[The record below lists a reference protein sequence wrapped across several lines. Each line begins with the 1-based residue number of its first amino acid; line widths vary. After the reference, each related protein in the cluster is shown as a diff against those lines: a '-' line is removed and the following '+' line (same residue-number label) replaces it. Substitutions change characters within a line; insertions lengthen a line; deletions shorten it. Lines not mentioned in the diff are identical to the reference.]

1 MLKSAAA
8 SAIYGS
14 RATNGVVVITTKRG
28 KQGKASWNITQR
40 MGSQQ
45 ALKNLSSRKYADL
58 AEVTPDVGGAVGL
71 AAATAVCTP
80 KCPWYDWQGQLY
92 SRTDPSWETLINAT
106 GGVNNTRFFFS
117 LNDRQESGIMVNT
130 GARRTGARINLDQ
143 TLGSKWTVS
152 AGVDVTRN
160 FFQRGIGGNDNSGTS
175 PIYTFGYAPAIVDLQ
190 SKGTDG
196 NFIRMPFNGG
206 GSGTSN
212 PFDVLNAI
220 TNTEDVW
227 RQAGNVRANFAALST
242 THNTVTIS
250 FLAGMDR
257 FQQEGY
263 QYSPNRLQF
272 EPADNFLGTAHQVN
286 ASSFQMNQG
295 ANAVWTYSAS
305 NKWLTSVP
313 SSVGTSYENQTL
325 NTYSLRGRGLLPT
338 VQVPVGAQDLAVTNL
353 KNEFRDQSY
362 YVNEQILGLE
372 EKLAINAGVRADRSS
387 ANGARKKFY
396 AFPKFSASYRF
407 VKPLT
412 DKIDELKFRTAIGQ
426 SGNRPR
432 YGDRDVLY
440 ANGGLIGGASSLV
453 SNGLLGNPAVKP
465 ETMNETEY
473 GADLTFFGARLAL
486 ELTRYQRRMT
496 NLLLTFP
503 LPPSSGLG
511 NQIING
517 GQLSVQGNEAVISMV
532 PLRRGNFEWTSRI
545 IYNANVQ
552 RTDNIPVPSFAVPGS
567 FGATYGRNRIAA
579 NTRSTMICGN
589 APLGV
594 NGAVRDTILFDS
606 NPIHTTTFSNDFSWK
621 RLTFS
626 FLADWRN
633 GGYVAAGK
641 TRYDTFN
648 ANDIRPYVQK
658 GSYVKLREVTLNY
671 QAPDSWATKIPGAK
685 SLRFNASG
693 RNLTLWS
700 KYWSYDPEFS
710 NFGNSNFNRFIDLA
724 PFPSNRQFFF
734 SVDVGF

>member
-220 TNTEDVW
+220 TNTENVW
-227 RQAGNVRANFAALST
+227 RQTGNVRANFAALST

-263 QYSPNRLQF
+263 QYSPNGCSSNRL
-272 EPADNFLGTAHQVN
+272 T
-286 ASSFQMNQG
+286 
-295 ANAVWTYSAS
+295 T
-305 NKWLTSVP
+305 
-313 SSVGTSYENQTL
+313 
-325 NTYSLRGRGLLPT
+325 
-338 VQVPVGAQDLAVTNL
+338 
-353 KNEFRDQSY
+353 
-362 YVNEQILGLE
+362 
-372 EKLAINAGVRADRSS
+372 SS
-387 ANGARKKFY
+387 A
-396 AFPKFSASYRF
+396 
-407 VKPLT
+407 
-412 DKIDELKFRTAIGQ
+412 
-426 SGNRPR
+426 
-432 YGDRDVLY
+432 
-440 ANGGLIGGASSLV
+440 
-453 SNGLLGNPAVKP
+453 
-465 ETMNETEY
+465 
-473 GADLTFFGARLAL
+473 
-486 ELTRYQRRMT
+486 RR
-496 NLLLTFP
+496 
-503 LPPSSGLG
+503 
-511 NQIING
+511 I
-517 GQLSVQGNEAVISMV
+517 
-532 PLRRGNFEWTSRI
+532 
-545 IYNANVQ
+545 
-552 RTDNIPVPSFAVPGS
+552 
-567 FGATYGRNRIAA
+567 
-579 NTRSTMICGN
+579 RST
-589 APLGV
+589 
-594 NGAVRDTILFDS
+594 
-606 NPIHTTTFSNDFSWK
+606 
-621 RLTFS
+621 
-626 FLADWRN
+626 
-633 GGYVAAGK
+633 
-641 TRYDTFN
+641 
-648 ANDIRPYVQK
+648 RPAF
-658 GSYVKLREVTLNY
+658 R
-671 QAPDSWATKIPGAK
+671 
-685 SLRFNASG
+685 
-693 RNLTLWS
+693 
-700 KYWSYDPEFS
+700 
-710 NFGNSNFNRFIDLA
+710 
-724 PFPSNRQFFF
+724 
-734 SVDVGF
+734 